1 MAHIYIGF
9 GTNLGDREKQLRDA
23 WTRLERFVTIRR
35 ASAVYETE
43 PWGVMGQPHF
53 LNLVVEGETVLSP
66 HDLLHALKTIEHAMG
81 RIRGM
86 RYGPRI
92 IDLDLLLYD
101 DVKMKTD
108 ELEIPHPR
116 IAQRRFVLLPLVELV
131 PDLIH
136 PQLHQ
141 SMRTLLQ
148 QLPDTGGEQ
157 LYTPALA

>member
-1 MAHIYIGF
+1 MAHVYIGF

-23 WTRLERFVTIRR
+23 RERLARFVTIER

-43 PWGVMGQPHF
+43 PWGVLGQPHF
-53 LNLVVEGETVLSP
+53 LNLVVEGETALSP
-66 HDLLHALKTIEHAMG
+66 QDLLHALKTIEHDMG

-101 DVKMKTD
+101 DVQMQTE

-116 IAQRRFVLLPLVELV
+116 IAERRFVLLPLVELV
-131 PDLIH
+131 PDLVH

-141 SMRTLLQ
+141 PMRALLA

-157 LYTPALA
+157 VYTHALA